1 MKKYLFIISCLA
13 YFGQNGF
20 AQAPDGYYND
30 ANGKCGQTLRSA
42 LETVISSHTERTYN
56 NLWTDFYSTDARS
69 DGKVWDMYSNSTN
82 FTFGTDQ
89 AGNYKKEGD
98 VYNREHSFP
107 KSWFND
113 ATPMYTDLYHI
124 YPTDGYVN
132 NKRGDNPFGEV
143 GTVTY
148 YSNNNFSKLGTAS
161 NSGYSGT
168 VFEPADEYKG
178 DFARSYFYMVTCYAS
193 KVKDWSCDMLSNG
206 DLSNWAIN
214 LLLKWSENDPVS
226 GKERNRIEAVYKIQ
240 GNRNPFIDCPGL
252 EEYIWGNKKTTNVDI
267 NTLTGIIHATADNDI
282 RFHVNTTSGK
292 LHVEA
297 YRNDTPITVCD
308 IAGRTIIRANI
319 NKGEYDYSLQN
330 GLYLID
336 GKKVMIQ

>member
-56 NLWTDFYSTDARS
+56 NLWTDFYSTDVRS

-113 ATPMYTDLYHI
+113 ATPMYTDLFHI

-132 NKRGDNPFGEV
+132 GRRSNYPFGDV
-143 GTVTY
+143 GTAK
-148 YSNNNFSKLGTAS
+148 YSSLNGSKLGTCS
-161 NSGYSGT
+161 DTGYSST
-168 VFEPADEYKG
+168 VFEVIDEYKG
-178 DFARSYFYMVTCYAS
+178 DFARTYFYFVTCYEDKMAGLNS
-193 KVKDWSCDMLSNG
+193 FEAFAKNTYPSLST
-206 DLSNWAIN
+206 LTKN
-214 LLLKWSENDPVS
+214 LYLKWAKDDPVS
-226 GKERNRIEAVYKIQ
+226 EKELNRNKVAYSIQ
-240 GNRNPFIDCPGL
+240 KNRNPFIDHP
-252 EEYIWGNKKTTNVDI
+252 
-267 NTLTGIIHATADNDI
+267 
-282 RFHVNTTSGK
+282 
-292 LHVEA
+292 EA
-297 YRNDTPITVCD
+297 
-308 IAGRTIIRANI
+308 A
-319 NKGEYDYSLQN
+319 E
-330 GLYLID
+330 
-336 GKKVMIQ
+336 